1 MCSPSKSG
9 SSSRVLCCGT
19 LDLQNGSFIRVNELI
34 LKRKMEMMQ
43 ESQKQQIQ
51 TENILLVLNK
61 LIHNVIRIIDRFVFF
76 FKGILL
82 GMRAWL

>member
-1 MCSPSKSG
+1 M
-9 SSSRVLCCGT
+9 
-19 LDLQNGSFIRVNELI
+19 
-34 LKRKMEMMQ
+34 KRKMEMMQ

-82 GMRAWL
+82 GMHA